1 MFSTSSGSVFL
12 GCPCS
17 LVLSES
23 PWQRGMPKGD
33 SGQPQGS
40 LAAAA
45 STKVTTHAGT
55 ISAKCSAGTSVKQK
69 AHRVVLPLPQQG
81 KAFGDVSRQHNQDGK
96 VKRLLV
102 FWHPSLQRMRS
113 AESTVLQTK
122 RELVG

>member
-1 MFSTSSGSVFL
+1 MAERM
-12 GCPCS
+12 P
-17 LVLSES
+17 
-23 PWQRGMPKGD
+23 RGG

-45 STKVTTHAGT
+45 STEATTRAGT
-55 ISAKCSAGTSVKQK
+55 IYAECSAGTSVKWQS
-69 AHRVVLPLPQQG
+69 ARAVLPLPQQG
-81 KAFGDVSRQHNQDGK
+81 KAFGDVLRQHSQEGK
-96 VKRLLV
+96 VKNLLV